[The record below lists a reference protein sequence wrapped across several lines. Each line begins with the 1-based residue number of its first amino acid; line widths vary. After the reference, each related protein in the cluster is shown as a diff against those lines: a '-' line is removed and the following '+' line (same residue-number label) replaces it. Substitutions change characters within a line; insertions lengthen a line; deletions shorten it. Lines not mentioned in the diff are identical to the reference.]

1 MELLDRLEKAL
12 EGLIERFTDGV
23 FRTPVQ
29 PVEIG
34 KRLVREMDAHRTV
47 APSSTFV
54 PNLFVII
61 VSADTFAKFSMLCPP
76 LLTEFETLLK
86 QHVADQGY
94 KTVGPIAVRLQE
106 DESLKAHE
114 VKITPVSMKTP
125 PPMNAVLDAELAK
138 QGTVLDPLRA
148 GDDLDKTAVAGAE
161 RTDGPTEKTEGAG
174 TGEKTVVLPLLPDD
188 MATQLLTLA
197 PSLEVVEGHEAGL
210 TIRLRH
216 GLRIG
221 RGPKNDIPLTDNAVS
236 RDHLEFI
243 QEGDAWIVRD
253 LDSVNKTK
261 VNGEVTASAPINPG
275 DEILIGRTKLVV
287 RGE

>member
-1 MELLDRLEKAL
+1 MELLERLEKTL

-34 KRLVREMDAHRTV
+34 KRLIREMDSHRTV

-54 PNLFVII
+54 PNLFVI
-61 VSADTFAKFSMLCPP
+61 VVGADTFAKFSMLCPP
-76 LLTEFETLLK
+76 LLSEFETLLK

-125 PPMNAVLDAELAK
+125 PPMDAVLDAELAK
-138 QGTVLDPLRA
+138 QGTVLDPHPGGDQAKTVIAGTGRA
-148 GDDLDKTAVAGAE
+148 DA
-161 RTDGPTEKTEGAG
+161 PTEKMEEAAG
-174 TGEKTVVLPLLPDD
+174 TGDTTTE
-188 MATQLLTLA
+188 LLTLA
-197 PSLEVVEGHEAGL
+197 PSIEVVEGNEAGQ
-210 TIRLRH
+210 TIRLRN

-221 RGPKNDIPLTDNAVS
+221 RGTKNDVPLSDNAVS
-236 RDHLEFI
+236 RDHLEFVL
-243 QEGDAWIVRD
+243 EGDAWVVRD
-253 LDSVNKTK
+253 LGSANKTK
-261 VNGEVTASAPINPG
+261 VNDVVVESAPLTPG

-287 RGE
+287 RGA